1 MSASQP
7 MDAAM
12 LTMSELGPLEALLCE
27 GFPAMWVD
35 LASSFYTGLVAIDP
49 PLAAPEILAECAVTL
64 TRKLAND
71 FGGGALY
78 IPKGGR
84 FEARI
89 RDDKIRM
96 EFRGNNARQLGLKYK
111 LSEMQIRN
119 IVGGQ
124 LAANATKG

>member
-1 MSASQP
+1 MRANQP
-7 MDAAM
+7 IDAAM
-12 LTMSELGPLEALLCE
+12 MTMSELGPLEALLCE
-27 GFPAMWVD
+27 DFPAMWVD
-35 LASSFYTGLVAIDP
+35 LATSFYTGLVAIEP
-49 PLAAPEILAECAVTL
+49 PLATPEILAECAVTL
-64 TRKLAND
+64 TRKLAAD
-71 FGGGALY
+71 FGGGSLY
-78 IPKGGR
+78 IPKGDR

-124 LAANATKG
+124 LSVNARKG